1 MSDVE
6 WVKPECNRVDL
17 NGTNGV
23 IATLLSVA
31 GVATRRGAQIIDES
45 ILESMSACVDGAQL
59 LTELAETAAMLRS
72 SAKNLDAV
80 IELLGLEHD
89 PGPGMD
95 A

>member
-1 MSDVE
+1 MDRSE
-6 WVKPECNRVDL
+6 WIKPECRRIDL
-17 NGTNGV
+17 NGTTGV

-31 GVATRRGAQIIDES
+31 GVATRKSAQMIDDS
-45 ILESMSACVDGAQL
+45 ILESLSACIDGAQM
-59 LTELAETAAMLRS
+59 LTELTETADLLRS